1 MLIENGT
8 IEIKIKTEGGINQET
23 GYPIKPSESWGT
35 PIECQFRATKKDLQ
49 ARSNGEPYIQASYE
63 ILIEEQPYKAEQIRL
78 TDALGNEKGEFSVIQ
93 IEPLLAV
100 GKIRLWV

>member
-8 IEIKIKTEGGINQET
+8 IEVKIKTGGGIDPKT
-23 GYPIKPSESWGT
+23 GHPVVPAASWGQ
-35 PIECQFRATKKDLQ
+35 PIECQFRATKKDLL
-49 ARSNGEPYIQASYE
+49 ARSNGEPYIRASYE
-63 ILIEEQPYKAEQIRL
+63 ILIEEQPYEAEQIRL
-78 TDALGNEKGEFSVIQ
+78 TDAWGNEKGEYSVIR